1 MLSKQDRTGKE
12 MAILPTRV
20 TRQKAHRLCFI
31 LNSRKELMP
40 KALCCSC
47 QK

>member
-12 MAILPTRV
+12 MVILPTRA

-31 LNSRKELMP
+31 LNSH
-40 KALCCSC
+40 
-47 QK
+47 